1 MTNKIISS
9 IILVAA
15 FPIMAI
21 TPTNSD
27 SLLFIF
33 ISNNR
38 FIATARLALALALAA
53 ISFGLI
59 SFNRIAKKTFLYV
72 GLGLIVGGMITGLAS
87 SLGSFLYDYL
97 KLLDVLIILEAGIIL
112 CSIALLPVRKPSRR
126 VSASHSKKSTKP
138 RVALR
143 QPKWFSREVL
153 AHTSRPD

>member
-1 MTNKIISS
+1 MLRVEQMTNKIISS

-21 TPTNSD
+21 TPTNPD

-33 ISNNR
+33 ISNNK
-38 FIATARLALALALAA
+38 FVATARLALALVLVA

-59 SFNRIAKKTFLYV
+59 SFNQVTKKTFLYV
-72 GLGLIVGGMITGLAS
+72 GLGLIATGLIAGLAS

-112 CSIALLPVRKPSRR
+112 CSIALLPTPKPSRA
-126 VSASHSKKSTKP
+126 SAAGRKKSAKP

-143 QPKWFSREVL
+143 Q
-153 AHTSRPD
+153 A